1 MSWLGRQIF
10 WYMKRLFDSSQI
22 WLLKAEWITFKLLP
36 ITTAGAVDA
45 ICNAGDAEMLWVP
58 AEAIARILSCDF
70 DLNRDCKRVLRELQL
85 LDTLRLMECL
95 QNFHRKCRTK
105 EQFKAR
111 LNPKQQYLLA
121 HSRHIISQ
129 RITYYDLSKAT
140 RNSFG
145 TSIILG

>member
-1 MSWLGRQIF
+1 
-10 WYMKRLFDSSQI
+10 MKRLFDSSQI

-85 LDTLRLMECL
+85 LDTLRLMGSW
-95 QNFHRKCRTK
+95 NACRTSIENVAQK
-105 EQFKAR
+105 
-111 LNPKQQYLLA
+111 
-121 HSRHIISQ
+121 SS
-129 RITYYDLSKAT
+129 SK
-140 RNSFG
+140 
-145 TSIILG
+145 LD